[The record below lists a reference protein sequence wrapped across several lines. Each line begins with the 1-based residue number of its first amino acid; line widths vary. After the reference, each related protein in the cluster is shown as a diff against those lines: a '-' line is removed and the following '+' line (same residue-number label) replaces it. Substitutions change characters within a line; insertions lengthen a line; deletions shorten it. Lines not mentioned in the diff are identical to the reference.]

1 MHGTLTLLLIFPG
14 AFAFSPVCSLMKS
27 RSSNTSFSYCTDYQS
42 VHLLAMTYQAG
53 KKSAVRRVGEVGEF
67 YQVENRHSSENGLFI
82 AESMRHNL
90 VFGIL

>member
-42 VHLLAMTYQAG
+42 VRLLAMTYQAG
-53 KKSAVRRVGEVGEF
+53 KKSAEVGEF

>member
-53 KKSAVRRVGEVGEF
+53 KKSEVGEF

>member
-1 MHGTLTLLLIFPG
+1 MHGTPTLLLIFPG

-53 KKSAVRRVGEVGEF
+53 KKSAEVGEF
-67 YQVENRHSSENGLFI
+67 YQFENRHSSESGLFI